1 MCTPLLRFELGVK
14 LPVSISIRPVADG
27 DRKRWESCFRRMRSF
42 IKLRYLKVVL
52 MGCGVGFKM
61 KESLW
66 CDVAESGDGQV
77 IGFTQYQLMHRSLG
91 GSMVC
96 YLSDLYVEPGL
107 RGGGVG
113 RGLID
118 HVVEFAKQRGLPG
131 VRWLTQEFNYPARR
145 LYDTYSPKT
154 DFILYNVPT

>member
-1 MCTPLLRFELGVK
+1 
-14 LPVSISIRPVADG
+14 
-27 DRKRWESCFRRMRSF
+27 
-42 IKLRYLKVVL
+42 
-52 MGCGVGFKM
+52 
-61 KESLW
+61 
-66 CDVAESGDGQV
+66 
-77 IGFTQYQLMHRSLG
+77 
-91 GSMVC
+91 MVC